1 MSACRDAFQFYV
13 AQDAHFLE
21 AFSSA
26 YQAAV
31 KKAAHAGDSDAGEV
45 LKTLLHGVAEEL
57 QMHASYAKVPVSPLL
72 HQVVSRVTYIAEGG
86 PLDSCCPCMNRSNLR
101 SPV

>member
-1 MSACRDAFQFYV
+1 M

-31 KKAAHAGDSDAGEV
+31 RRAAHARDFDAEEV

-57 QMHASYAKVPVSPLL
+57 QMHASYAKVPARP
-72 HQVVSRVTYIAEGG
+72 
-86 PLDSCCPCMNRSNLR
+86 
-101 SPV
+101 

>member
-1 MSACRDAFQFYV
+1 M

-31 KKAAHAGDSDAGEV
+31 KKAAHARDLDAEEV

-57 QMHASYAKVPVSPLL
+57 EMHASYAKVPTGPWL
-72 HQVVSRVTYIAEGG
+72 HQIVGIRNGQSREALGMLVAAPT
-86 PLDSCCPCMNRSNLR
+86 
-101 SPV
+101 